1 MLFFAVLTSIIV
13 SLSVHEFAHAFA
25 ATLLGDDTAE
35 RQGRLTFNPL
45 VHIDISGLLLLV
57 FAGFGWG
64 KPVPYNPNNLRNR
77 RVGEALV
84 ALAGPLSNLLLV
96 IIIGIALKILI
107 SVGVITSDN
116 MLLFFFYS
124 MIQINVVLMVF
135 NLIPIPP
142 LDGSKILFSI
152 LPPKYHYV
160 RMFLERNGMFILFGI
175 LMLDSF
181 SSISIFGT
189 LFSSVLRIVES
200 IFQL

>member
-1 MLFFAVLTSIIV
+1 MLIKYLAVDPMLFFAVLTSIIV

-96 IIIGIALKILI
+96 IIIGIYIY
-107 SVGVITSDN
+107 
-116 MLLFFFYS
+116 FC
-124 MIQINVVLMVF
+124 
-135 NLIPIPP
+135 
-142 LDGSKILFSI
+142 
-152 LPPKYHYV
+152 
-160 RMFLERNGMFILFGI
+160 
-175 LMLDSF
+175 
-181 SSISIFGT
+181 
-189 LFSSVLRIVES
+189 
-200 IFQL
+200 IFQFLLE